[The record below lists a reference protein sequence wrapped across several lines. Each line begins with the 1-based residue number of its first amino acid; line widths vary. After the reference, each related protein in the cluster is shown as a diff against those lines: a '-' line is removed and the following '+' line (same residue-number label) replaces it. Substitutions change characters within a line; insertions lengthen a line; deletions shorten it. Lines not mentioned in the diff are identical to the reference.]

1 MSNDTKERIKDYALA
16 TVIGLALATILF
28 YGLSK

>member
-1 MSNDTKERIKDYALA
+1 MTNDTKERIKDYTLA
-16 TVIGLALATILF
+16 NVIGLSLATILF